1 MLTEILT
8 NGMAV
13 AIGAKSV
20 TDAFKDVN
28 IARYEKTFAKA
39 FKKDVDTNLEYDPV
53 FALADLIVY
62 TYAKKMKILT
72 FWDVKVIVAKYFP
85 KLRYSPSHFEAVYR
99 GGIKSLLKWRDEDKR
114 NKGEEAAE
122 IIESINKVY
131 RSDSKEQDRLWNEM
145 AEGLLDKSYKNGD
158 TEFVL
163 NENFGSTP
171 FSIMQILHNRFGYEY
186 EEIGSVLKQLEY
198 EENYSYQHHEGKYAS
213 EWKKKRK
220 AAEPDLI

>member
-20 TDAFKDVN
+20 SDAFKDVN
-28 IARYEKTFAKA
+28 IARYEKTFAKD
-39 FKKDVDTNLEYDPV
+39 FKKSVETHLEYDPV
-53 FALADLIVY
+53 FALANLIVY
-62 TYAKKMKILT
+62 TYIKKTRILT
-72 FWDVKVIVAKYFP
+72 SWDIKVIIAKHFP
-85 KLRYSPSHFEAVYR
+85 KLRYNPSYFEAAYE
-99 GGIKSLLKWRDEDKR
+99 GGIRSLLKWRDENDT
-114 NKGEEAAE
+114 NKTEEAAE

-163 NENFGSTP
+163 NESFGSTP
-171 FSIMQILHNRFGYEY
+171 FSIMQILHNRFGY
-186 EEIGSVLKQLEY
+186 EY

>member
-1 MLTEILT
+1 MLTAILT

-28 IARYEKTFAKA
+28 IARYEKAFAKA
-39 FKKDVDTNLEYDPV
+39 FKKAIDTHLEYDPV

-72 FWDVKVIVAKYFP
+72 LWDIKVIIAKHFP
-85 KLRYSPSHFEAVYR
+85 KFRYNPSHLETAYR

-114 NKGEEAAE
+114 NKSEEAAE

-163 NENFGSTP
+163 NENFSSTP

-186 EEIGSVLKQLEY
+186 EEIGAVLKQLEY
-198 EENYSYQHHEGKYAS
+198 EENYSYKYHEGKYAS